1 MVSLNEVHLNCHLSN
16 SLAKPHLE
24 ALDSMIDEEEGELE
38 EQEQEGGEEGQG
50 ELPVDDDD
58 NDEDLY
64 RKFIEDEFSGDSD
77 VQ

>member
-1 MVSLNEVHLNCHLSN
+1 MT
-16 SLAKPHLE
+16 
-24 ALDSMIDEEEGELE
+24 DEEEGELE
-38 EQEQEGGEEGQG
+38 EQEQVGGEEGQG

-64 RKFIEDEFSGDSD
+64 RKFIEDEFSDDSD

>member
-1 MVSLNEVHLNCHLSN
+1 MKYICITCHLFN

-50 ELPVDDDD
+50 ELPVDEDD
-58 NDEDLY
+58 NDEDL
-64 RKFIEDEFSGDSD
+64 FSDDID